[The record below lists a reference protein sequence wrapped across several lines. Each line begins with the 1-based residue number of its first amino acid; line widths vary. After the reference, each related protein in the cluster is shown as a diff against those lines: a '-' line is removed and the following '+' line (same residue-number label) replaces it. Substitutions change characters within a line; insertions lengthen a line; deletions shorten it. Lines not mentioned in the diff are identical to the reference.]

1 MTFRLHADLTSYT
14 GRDGVRIVDPGRVEL
29 RVGASSQ
36 DIRSRVPLD
45 LVGETRQVGHDRTMV
60 ATVTTD

>member
-1 MTFRLHADLTSYT
+1 M
-14 GRDGVRIVDPGRVEL
+14 PGEVEL

-36 DIRSRVPLD
+36 DIRSCVALD
-45 LVGETRQVGHDRTMV
+45 LVGARRQVGHDRTMV